1 MHENS
6 PFDQQHPELT
16 MTEPQLMD
24 GFVNLKI
31 QANLLR
37 RAALWLGLALAG

>member
-6 PFDQQHPELT
+6 PFDQQHLELT
-16 MTEPQLMD
+16 MTEQQSMEP
-24 GFVNLKI
+24 FVNLKI
-31 QANLLR
+31 QSNLLR